1 MRSEISRMTVVS
13 GGRKTIG
20 FSRICQVNS
29 DLYGTDKSPDG
40 VKIFPFIKDRMRRT
54 IVTERRET
62 ALKDIDKRMADT

>member
-1 MRSEISRMTVVS
+1 MTVVS
-13 GGRKTIG
+13 GGRKTIV
-20 FSRICQVNS
+20 FFRVSVRSIQTFTEPINRR
-29 DLYGTDKSPDG
+29 KSPDG

>member
-1 MRSEISRMTVVS
+1 MTVVS
-13 GGRKTIG
+13 GGRKMIG
-20 FSRICQVNS
+20 FSRICRSIQTFTEPINRR
-29 DLYGTDKSPDG
+29 KSPDG